1 MRFAPALALVVV
13 IAAMPPA
20 ARAADV
26 RAAFTVS
33 RDRPAVAPRTANHDD
48 RRRQERTIVIV
59 PQIVFVSPGRC
70 WQSITAWSHGHTRFL
85 EGFVRPPAQL
95 PHGADRDKSDFRV
108 TYLAGSRFGVAW
120 GRNAF
125 QEFLE
130 SLACGSFRFE
140 RAQIRT
146 STGRQIRTLFR
157 QHVDEP
163 PRNGRCGRHCG

>member
-70 WQSITAWSHGHTRFL
+70 WQSGYWSYQWVAQSYSYNTWVPGVWSPDGYWIAAHYEPGWYDGGYYQPL
-85 EGFVRPPAQL
+85 WVEG
-95 PHGADRDKSDFRV
+95 
-108 TYLAGSRFGVAW
+108 YWAG
-120 GRNAF
+120 
-125 QEFLE
+125 
-130 SLACGSFRFE
+130 C
-140 RAQIRT
+140 
-146 STGRQIRTLFR
+146 
-157 QHVDEP
+157 
-163 PRNGRCGRHCG
+163 